1 MMGDY
6 SHMFDEI
13 PAIQRKMILDR
24 LTTVSI
30 WFNFLRLQVLT

>member
-1 MMGDY
+1 MTFGLGDMGDY

-13 PAIQRKMILDR
+13 PALQRKMILER

-30 WFNFLRLQVLT
+30 E